1 MDRKIIITGH
11 TSPMGKD
18 VYNHYSKTN
27 DCLGVSRNTGYDLT
41 KGEDQDR
48 VVSEALSRDIFLNI
62 AHVDT
67 AQSTLLMKLKQRWS
81 VEAPL
86 KKVITVGSLA
96 TKVPK
101 KLLDQVGID
110 KQYLRDKH
118 HIDAVHNSL
127 ANEMPFGSQLQFSLV
142 RVLNYGE
149 KTGERSGEPTC
160 TVKDIVR
167 TTDYLINE
175 PMYIS
180 TLDVRRF

>member
-18 VYNHYSKTN
+18 VYEHYSKTY

-48 VVSEALSRDIFLNI
+48 VVSEALTRDIFLNI
-62 AHVDT
+62 AHVST
-67 AQSTLLMKLKQRWS
+67 AQSTLLIKLKQRWS
-81 VEAPL
+81 QESPL

-96 TKVPK
+96 TKVPQ

-110 KQYLRDKH
+110 KQYLKDKH
-118 HIDAVHNSL
+118 QIDAISNSL
-127 ANEMPFGSQLQFSLV
+127 ANEMPFGAQLQFSLV

-149 KTGERSGEPTC
+149 KTGTREGEPSC
-160 TVKDIVR
+160 TAQDIIR
-167 TTDYLINE
+167 TVDYIINE
-175 PMYIS
+175 PMYVGVM
-180 TLDVRRF
+180 DVRRF

>member
-18 VYNHYSKTN
+18 VYEHYSQTHN
-27 DCLGVSRNTGYDLT
+27 CLGVSRRTGYDLT

-48 VVSEALSRDIFLNI
+48 VVSEALARDVFLNI

-67 AQSTLLMKLKQRWS
+67 AQSILLLKLKQRWS
-81 VEAPL
+81 PEAPL
-86 KKVITVGSLA
+86 KKVITIGSLA

-118 HIDAVHNSL
+118 HIDAVSNSI
-127 ANEMPFGSQLQFSLV
+127 ANEMPFGAQLQFSLV

-149 KTGERSGEPTC
+149 KTGDRSGEPTC
-160 TVKDIVR
+160 SAQDIIRTV
-167 TTDYLINE
+167 DYIINE
-175 PMYIS
+175 PMYVG
-180 TLDVRRF
+180 LMDVRRF

>member
-1 MDRKIIITGH
+1 MKIVITGS
-11 TSPMGKD
+11 TSPMGKA
-18 VYNHYSKTN
+18 VYEHYSKEHE
-27 DCLGVSRNTGYDLT
+27 CLGVSRSTGYDLT
-41 KGEDQDR
+41 NAEDQNR
-48 VVSEALSRDIFLNI
+48 LVSEILARDVFLNI
-62 AHVDT
+62 AHIGT
-67 AQSTLLMKLKQRWS
+67 TQSTLLLKLKQRWS
-81 VEAPL
+81 PEAPL
-86 KKVITVGSLA
+86 KKVITIGSLA